1 MSLIPNTLNFAKNT
15 SIWKELENNLAN
27 LFRSK
32 IEIIFPDDW
41 NEKFYEWY
49 QEVEEIAFR
58 KNLRY
63 SFEEVRE
70 RLTND
75 DILFLFI
82 LSNNHPEAFILGYS
96 CKIDF
101 KRLFFVDT
109 IAVKK
114 RGQGIGTVLLNYLG
128 KWILLLKKRFE
139 GGGLF
144 VIGGRHANENQSP
157 VWGSWSSDSG
167 GCRGGW
173 GLSSVASAS
182 G

>member
-128 KWILLLKKRFE
+128 KWLQKECYSGMKVYTEEIDEKNFRLRHFYEKMGFSLDKKESNGNLTMF
-139 GGGLF
+139 LWF
-144 VIGGRHANENQSP
+144 
-157 VWGSWSSDSG
+157 
-167 GCRGGW
+167 
-173 GLSSVASAS
+173 
-182 G
+182 